1 MKAEVLEQE
10 APSLGVW
17 GADGVGQFA
26 DRRSGEERTDQNSI
40 TDEWVGLFNGWR

>member
-10 APSLGVW
+10 APPVRVW

-26 DRRSGEERTDQNSI
+26 ERRGGEERMDLNSI
-40 TDEWVGLFNGWR
+40 TDESF